1 MAAVHALAPVGDT
14 ITLESSDPMATFA
27 LHSIH
32 RQNSNE
38 EQGHV
43 PPEYRRKRVLIPEG
57 QTKEQMLRQVVCSD
71 APEQALRYH
80 GYVCIAGV
88 DEVGRGA
95 LFGPVTAAAVVL
107 PLKTAKLQRM
117 GLRDSKQLTREER
130 EALDREIR
138 KCAVAFAVSEVDAA
152 TIDRINIYQAS
163 RLAMRLAIDALGCI
177 PDHLLIDAMQVDHPC
192 AQTKLIYGDSISISI
207 AAASVIAKVHRDAQM
222 RAWDLE
228 HPLYGLAS
236 HKGYATPEH
245 RRALEEHGP
254 TELHRRSFAPV
265 AKCYG
270 DDVLE
275 ETVAL
280 TGDLFDTAELTK
292 ELEPCQND

>member
-1 MAAVHALAPVGDT
+1 MKNWEGRTDLNWDA
-14 ITLESSDPMATFA
+14 IPMATFA
-27 LHSIH
+27 LQPQRTKETRTNREIPA
-32 RQNSNE
+32 E
-38 EQGHV
+38 F
-43 PPEYRRKRVLIPEG
+43 RRKRVLIPEG
-57 QTKEQMLRQVVCSD
+57 QTKEQMLRQAVCSD
-71 APEQALRYH
+71 AAEQALRYH
-80 GYVCIAGV
+80 GFTCIAGV

-107 PLKTAKLQRM
+107 PLRTGRLQRL

-130 EALDREIR
+130 ELLDREVR
-138 KCAVAFAVSEVDAA
+138 KCAVAFAIGEVDAA

-163 RLAMRLAIDALGCI
+163 RLAMRLAVDALGCR

-207 AAASVIAKVHRDAQM
+207 AAASVIAKVHRDAQL

-228 HPLYGLAS
+228 HPQYGLAS

-254 TELHRRSFAPV
+254 TALHRRSFAPV
-265 AKCYG
+265 AKCLG
-270 DDVLE
+270 DDALE
-275 ETVAL
+275 AQVAL
-280 TGDLFDTAELTK
+280 TGVLFDEAEL
-292 ELEPCQND
+292 EEEFEICPND

>member
-1 MAAVHALAPVGDT
+1 
-14 ITLESSDPMATFA
+14 MATFTLRPNQQQHNGKTA
-27 LHSIH
+27 GEI
-32 RQNSNE
+32 
-38 EQGHV
+38 
-43 PPEYRRKRVLIPEG
+43 PAAYRRKRVLIPEG
-57 QTKEQMLRQVVCSD
+57 QTKEQMLRQAVCSD

-80 GYVCIAGV
+80 GYTCIAGV

-107 PLKTAKLQRM
+107 PVKTAKLQRM

-130 EALDREIR
+130 EALDGEIR
-138 KCAVAFAVSEVDAA
+138 KCAIAFAVGEVDAE

-163 RLAMRLAIDALGCI
+163 RLAMRLAIDALGCM

-207 AAASVIAKVHRDAQM
+207 AAASVIAKVHRDAQL

-228 HPLYGLAS
+228 HPQYGLAS

-254 TELHRRSFAPV
+254 TALHRRSFAPV
-265 AKCYG
+265 AKFFG
-270 DDVLE
+270 DERLE
-275 ETVAL
+275 ASVEL
-280 TGDLFDTAELTK
+280 TGMLFDDDELQE
-292 ELEPCQND
+292 ELESCPND